1 MGIEDLANQAKN
13 LFEDNKDKVEEVL
26 HSEQAEG
33 VSDGILDN
41 LAGLANKVTGG
52 KFEAQIDD
60 VRDNLDGQVG
70 NAGDAE

>member
-13 LFEDNKDKVEEVL
+13 LFEENKDKVEEVI

-41 LAGLANKVTGG
+41 LAGLANKLTDG
-52 KFEAQIDD
+52 KFADQIDD
-60 VRDNLDGQVG
+60 VRENIDGAVG
-70 NAGDAE
+70 NQ